1 MSTQKQIILLQ
12 VIRPDGTQSYD
23 IHKSEFV
30 LGRGDTS
37 EVPIKDNGIS
47 REHVLIRLHDNLI
60 QIKDLNSSNG
70 TFVGDSKVAPLAMTP
85 VFANDTISFGNSAVK
100 IKLKVVEIS
109 EQVAQEVA
117 VAIKK
122 DEPAEVIVDL
132 SAFPKTPDDFKIN
145 FKNVGLQL
153 PKTESV
159 SDKSKDI
166 IKQAEFIKHSIIK
179 SAEVYKAKTI
189 NEANLQ
195 IKKAKDEAYADYQ
208 LHIDRLLED
217 TKKQLSEMKTET
229 EIMLDEKRLQAG
241 DEIQNLW
248 KEHNA
253 LIAEDKAKQLEIL
266 EKENFLKLELS
277 SEKLKSEM
285 FAERNKLLTQAENE
299 VLQQRRLL
307 QIKYENENAE
317 HVSRNKMYTDELKKV
332 QTSIADCETSL
343 KLLTAQKDDAEVEYS
358 KISSQLKQETESLE
372 FVNNALAEKSEN
384 HKKIE
389 SDLARFG
396 EHRNNWQAEKEVAVQ
411 QLKELNHQFSL
422 LSEKKQKVEEQIT
435 ALHQTLEDT
444 NRQVKAKVE
453 AEYRILKEIEVKKF
467 ADYKANEL
475 KELQSIRDSH
485 AAGIK
490 KFSVDLSLEIAT
502 KLEMLFKKNDTA
514 GMDFDQTFELINSVI
529 QVKSAVTTGS
539 ESSHADQIDNWKQ
552 RNRKETFMRLS
563 TGFVAGLIAVSAS
576 TAIYKRLNTDP
587 VQEELARMNIQRKQ
601 REIENQFVPEK
612 VNKYFNSYVESTLY
626 TQNFTE
632 VYLDE
637 DIHQEWV
644 KFASKHFLRQWKV
657 EEEKVIQVISNSKA
671 LVQNVNE
678 AKATLKKSRITAD
691 LAKLKAQEE
700 DSVKGQSR
708 ILGTMVKYEAYKK
721 LEREFFTQKLQ
732 RRIPAQQ

>member
-1 MSTQKQIILLQ
+1 MSTLKQIILLQ

-30 LGRGDTS
+30 LGRGETS
-37 EVPIKDNGIS
+37 EVPIKDTGIS
-47 REHVLIRLHDNLI
+47 REHVQIRMHDNLI

-70 TFVGDSKVAPLAMTP
+70 TFIGETKIAPLTVTP

-100 IKLKVVEIS
+100 LKLKIVEIS
-109 EQVAQEVA
+109 EQVAREVRI
-117 VAIKK
+117 AIKK
-122 DEPAEVIVDL
+122 DEPAEVVVDL
-132 SAFPKTPDDFKIN
+132 SAFPKTPDDFNMN

-166 IKQAEFIKHSIIK
+166 IKQAEYIKHSIIK

-195 IKKAKDEAYADYQ
+195 IKRAKDEAYADYQ
-208 LHIDRLLED
+208 LHVDRLLED
-217 TKKQLSEMKTET
+217 TKKQLAEMKIET

-241 DEIQNLW
+241 EEIQNLW

-277 SEKLKSEM
+277 SEKLKAEM
-285 FAERNKLLTQAENE
+285 FAERNKLLTQTENE

-307 QIKYENENAE
+307 QIKYENESAE
-317 HVSRNKMYTDELKKV
+317 HVSRNKMYADELKKV
-332 QTSIADCETSL
+332 QGSIADCEVSL
-343 KLLTAQKDDAEVEYS
+343 KQFNLQKDDAEVEFS
-358 KISSQLKQETESLE
+358 KISSQLKQEIESLE
-372 FVNNALAEKSEN
+372 FVNSALAEKSEN

-389 SDLARFG
+389 SDLARFN
-396 EHRNNWQAEKEVAVQ
+396 ENRNSWQAEKEVATQ
-411 QLKELNHQFSL
+411 QLKELNHQYSL
-422 LSEKKQKVEEQIT
+422 LSEKKQHVEEKI
-435 ALHQTLEDT
+435 ANLHQSFEDT

-453 AEYRILKEIEVKKF
+453 AEYRQLKEIEVKKF
-467 ADYKANEL
+467 TDYKANEL
-475 KELQSIRDSH
+475 KELQGIRDSH
-485 AAGIK
+485 ATGIK

-502 KLEMLFKKNDTA
+502 KLEMLFKKNGTA
-514 GMDFDQTFELINSVI
+514 AMDFDQTFELINSVI
-529 QVKSAVTTGS
+529 QIKSAVTTGS
-539 ESSHADQIDNWKQ
+539 ESSHTDQIDNWKQ
-552 RNRKETFMRLS
+552 RSRKETLMRLS
-563 TGFVAGLIAVSAS
+563 TGFVAGLIAVFAS
-576 TAIYKRLNTDP
+576 TAIYKRLSTDP
-587 VQEELARMNIQRKQ
+587 VQEELARMTVERKQ

-612 VNKYFNSYVESTLY
+612 VSKYFDSYVESTLY

-632 VYLDE
+632 IYLDE
-637 DIHQEWV
+637 NIHQEWV
-644 KFASKHFLRQWKV
+644 KFASRHFLKLWKV
-657 EEEKVIQVISNSKA
+657 EEEKVIQVISNSKS

-678 AKATLKKSRITAD
+678 AKTTLKKNRLTAD

-700 DSVKGQSR
+700 ESVKGQSR

-721 LEREFFTQKLQ
+721 LEREFFTQKLN